1 MSKAL
6 FVFAAL
12 PLLVLAACAGPRSGR
27 YSSSSASN
35 YISPDGPIRVT
46 FRDYRSGLVMNLLN
60 ESHSD
65 PVEYYSQPRN
75 DASTK
80 IQNDEIIDALIE
92 VFEAKGFER
101 MKFDGPAPQHGGGAS
116 RALAIE
122 KHGRIQHIVFRQEDA
137 RANRLAFNDCAAA
150 FLEINNLT
158 YGAQTVEGGK
168 FSGVPKRN

>member
-1 MSKAL
+1 MSRAL

-12 PLLVLAACAGPRSGR
+12 PLLVLAACAGPRSSN
-27 YSSSSASN
+27 YSSSGESN
-35 YISPDGPIRVT
+35 YISPNGAIRVT

-65 PVEYYSQPRN
+65 PVEFYSQPRN

-80 IQNDEIIDALIE
+80 IQTDEIVDALLE
-92 VFEAKGFER
+92 VFDAKGFER
-101 MKFDGPAPQHGGGAS
+101 MQYEGPAPQNGGGAS
-116 RALAIE
+116 RAIAVE
-122 KHGRIQHIVFRQEDA
+122 RRGRIQHIVFRPQDA
-137 RANRLAFNDCAAA
+137 RTDRLAFNDCAAA
-150 FLEINNLT
+150 FLEISNLT